1 MGIFKKDEVF
11 LVSEVENGQIYMR
24 ENVFKDIAVQSYLEE
39 MGLEEDETK
48 NKSLVKK
55 LMPSIY
61 NNCKVKI
68 RKEDAFI
75 VDVSM
80 KVFFGVNIPTI
91 ARKVRN
97 RIINDFNAMTGI
109 EKAIVN
115 IHIEGFLDMDKIN
128 KGLS

>member
-1 MGIFKKDEVF
+1 MDIFKKDEVF

-48 NKSLVKK
+48 NKSLVEK

-109 EKAIVN
+109 EKVIVN

-128 KGLS
+128 KDLS